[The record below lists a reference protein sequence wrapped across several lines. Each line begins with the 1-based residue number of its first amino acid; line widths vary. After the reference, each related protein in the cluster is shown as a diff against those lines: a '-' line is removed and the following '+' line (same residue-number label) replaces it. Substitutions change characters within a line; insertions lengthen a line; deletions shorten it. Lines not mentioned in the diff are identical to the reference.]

1 LTLRALAVVLV
12 VVGLGELMLFLSV
25 VQTIVAA
32 NTHGGGF
39 DAGLRLLPSG
49 PGQPYFAQSPET
61 LVKNLAPE
69 AAIVICS
76 VVSLWA
82 AYTVL
87 RYHRR
92 YHWRRTGVG
101 VVGALAI
108 DVAFLY
114 ALSYTFT
121 PPAPRWSD
129 TGAQLVP
136 NAAAL
141 AAAGLVGRPAR
152 GQPTRPATVD
162 GVYADTTATY
172 VRYAVPD
179 APHDGQPNPTL
190 YDDRGRSYGF
200 GEGGS
205 SVTPIKQLMPWRPP
219 IVGFANFPPLRP
231 DAHAAVLRFSEQ
243 GRVMET
249 VRVPLNL
256 GALRRAARVSD
267 PAVVVAVHGITLT
280 LTTVTRGIGVSRIV
294 THLDEEPRV
303 GPVTSVGDVLLDAH
317 GRRIPFADARGS
329 GGVPLGGHFT
339 FTSTYGFVTPPSGAR
354 LVLVIPGMQY
364 DNTPVGT
371 AGAVIHGP
379 WRLPFTMP

>member
-1 LTLRALAVVLV
+1 MEPYLREFERTLRLTPTEARAIVAEVRGNLEDLIGHLRAQGYGPGDAEEEAVRRFDDAGGLARAIRRQHRPAPLTLRALAVVLV

-121 PPAPRWSD
+121 RRPRAGRTPAPSSC
-129 TGAQLVP
+129 
-136 NAAAL
+136 
-141 AAAGLVGRPAR
+141 
-152 GQPTRPATVD
+152 PTP
-162 GVYADTTATY
+162 
-172 VRYAVPD
+172 P
-179 APHDGQPNPTL
+179 
-190 YDDRGRSYGF
+190 
-200 GEGGS
+200 
-205 SVTPIKQLMPWRPP
+205 PWR
-219 IVGFANFPPLRP
+219 
-231 DAHAAVLRFSEQ
+231 
-243 GRVMET
+243 
-249 VRVPLNL
+249 
-256 GALRRAARVSD
+256 RR
-267 PAVVVAVHGITLT
+267 G
-280 LTTVTRGIGVSRIV
+280 
-294 THLDEEPRV
+294 
-303 GPVTSVGDVLLDAH
+303 
-317 GRRIPFADARGS
+317 
-329 GGVPLGGHFT
+329 
-339 FTSTYGFVTPPSGAR
+339 
-354 LVLVIPGMQY
+354 
-364 DNTPVGT
+364 
-371 AGAVIHGP
+371 
-379 WRLPFTMP
+379 